1 MMIASS
7 TLSAGAA
14 LVFARLMKRWSPA
27 RSLAVSLVAFAVC
40 SVSSALLS
48 ASYPRPVAAAFYLL
62 IAVFGAVLLSGF
74 WSVVN
79 ERFDPYSARRAMGK
93 IGLGTTL
100 GGVAGGGLA
109 WLVSQ
114 VFAVG
119 VALAALAVTS
129 LACVFLLRW
138 LADGSSSA
146 AVPEDAAED
155 DLAPGLGVLRRT
167 PYLRDLGLLVL
178 VLALVDAILD
188 FALKSEAASRYSGRE
203 ALFGF
208 FSSYAALVGLGTFLS
223 QLALA
228 RPALIGLGL
237 GGTLALQPGTT
248 FVLAVIGLFHPT
260 VLTVALARG
269 GTSSFRDSLFRSAY
283 ELLYTPLPTA
293 LKRQAKAVVDVVFD
307 RVGTI
312 LGSLVVLAAGLLP
325 LRPVPALLVLAAGL
339 AIVALSICQR
349 LHGGY
354 VRALESNLRSGA
366 VKLDSEELLD
376 GTTLAISR
384 ATLGIDRAML
394 LQEVRARAAAE
405 ASAAE
410 KVAEPVP
417 PVQDPVALA
426 VVELRSGSPA
436 RVRAVL
442 SAPGPLDPALVAHAI
457 PMLGQ
462 RDVAAEVIRALRPLA
477 GRVTG
482 QLVDT
487 LLDREAET
495 VVRRRVVRI
504 LKVSPNPRAVEGLIL
519 GLSDPELS
527 VRVECGKTLAAVR
540 SADPGI
546 PLRAD
551 LVQAAALV
559 ELRAARSGPLD
570 PAAVD
575 HVFTLLSLVL
585 DAEPVLISL
594 QALRGDNP
602 RLRGTALEYL
612 ENVLPREMREA
623 LWPTLGIAPA
633 PKPASR
639 APEEMVDELLQSA
652 ADGSPELRR
661 ALLRP
666 RRPTDD

>member
-1 MMIASS
+1 M
-7 TLSAGAA
+7 
-14 LVFARLMKRWSPA
+14 
-27 RSLAVSLVAFAVC
+27 
-40 SVSSALLS
+40 
-48 ASYPRPVAAAFYLL
+48 
-62 IAVFGAVLLSGF
+62 
-74 WSVVN
+74 
-79 ERFDPYSARRAMGK
+79 
-93 IGLGTTL
+93 
-100 GGVAGGGLA
+100 
-109 WLVSQ
+109 
-114 VFAVG
+114 
-119 VALAALAVTS
+119 
-129 LACVFLLRW
+129 
-138 LADGSSSA
+138 
-146 AVPEDAAED
+146 
-155 DLAPGLGVLRRT
+155 
-167 PYLRDLGLLVL
+167 
-178 VLALVDAILD
+178 
-188 FALKSEAASRYSGRE
+188 
-203 ALFGF
+203 
-208 FSSYAALVGLGTFLS
+208 
-223 QLALA
+223 
-228 RPALIGLGL
+228 
-237 GGTLALQPGTT
+237 
-248 FVLAVIGLFHPT
+248 
-260 VLTVALARG
+260 
-269 GTSSFRDSLFRSAY
+269 
-283 ELLYTPLPTA
+283 YTPLPTA

-307 RVGTI
+307 RMGTI

-339 AIVALSICQR
+339 ALVALSLCQR

-384 ATLGIDRAML
+384 ATLGLDRALL
-394 LQEVRARAAAE
+394 LQEVRARSTGLT
-405 ASAAE
+405 SAPP
-410 KVAEPVP
+410 EPAPEP
-417 PVQDPVALA
+417 PVLDPVALA

-442 SAPGPLDPALVAHAI
+442 SRPGPLDPALVAHAI

-527 VRVECGKTLAAVR
+527 VRVECGKTLAAIR
-540 SADPGI
+540 GADSAI
-546 PLRAD
+546 PVRAD
-551 LVQAAALV
+551 LIQAAALV

-570 PAAVD
+570 PAALD
-575 HVFTLLSLVL
+575 HVFTLLSLCL

-612 ENVLPREMREA
+612 ENVLSREMREA
-623 LWPTLGIAPA
+623 LWPTLGVAPA

-639 APEEMVDELLQSA
+639 APEEMADELLQSA
-652 ADGSPELRR
+652 ADRSPDLLRR

-666 RRPTDD
+666 RRPGSSGD